1 MSGKKVQITFEIE
14 EGADISN
21 MAFTP
26 LSSSESDAVEPMDV
40 TSLGD
45 TTFPSTYTTM
55 VGQIPDGGVDAD
67 KEL

>member
-1 MSGKKVQITFEIE
+1 MTGKKVQITFEIE

-21 MAFTP
+21 MAFAP
-26 LSSSESDAVEPMDV
+26 FSSSESDAVEPMDV
-40 TSLGD
+40 TSFGD